1 MADSSLRH
9 AKPTSERSPQAINP
23 CEAATRSAANTNLLV
38 RRLSS
43 LLTIWWYKRVGLWC
57 LAIAA
62 VLTSAFL
69 VLLVWRGEVAAAWLL
84 APLLLVV
91 LALVYLQRFVFVLA
105 DEVFDDGDA
114 LVVRYNDQTSRI
126 PLRDIEAVDYSLVFD
141 PPRIAIRS
149 KTGARFVFMPF
160 FHPRM
165 CFFRQHPLV
174 AELKHR
180 IANRTT

>member
-1 MADSSLRH
+1 MANSCLQYTKSS
-9 AKPTSERSPQAINP
+9 PERSPQAINP
-23 CEAATRSAANTNLLV
+23 CEAATRSAANTNPLV

-43 LLTIWWYKRVGLWC
+43 LLTIWWYKSVGLWC

-62 VLTSAFL
+62 VLTPAFI
-69 VLLVWRGEVAAAWLL
+69 VLLVGRGQIAAAWLL
-84 APLLLVV
+84 G
-91 LALVYLQRFVFVLA
+91 LVYLQRFVFVLA

-126 PLRDIEAVDYSLVFD
+126 PLRDIEAVDYSIVFD

-165 CFFRQHPLV
+165 CFFPEHPLV

-180 IANRTT
+180 IAIRGGK

>member
-1 MADSSLRH
+1 
-9 AKPTSERSPQAINP
+9 
-23 CEAATRSAANTNLLV
+23 
-38 RRLSS
+38 

-69 VLLVWRGEVAAAWLL
+69 VLLVWRGEIAAAWLL
-84 APLLLVV
+84 APVILVV
-91 LALVYLQRFVFVLA
+91 LGLVYLQRFVFVLA

-114 LVVRYNDQTSRI
+114 LVVRYN
-126 PLRDIEAVDYSLVFD
+126 VDYSIVFD

-165 CFFRQHPLV
+165 CFFREHPLV

-180 IANRTT
+180 IAIRGGK